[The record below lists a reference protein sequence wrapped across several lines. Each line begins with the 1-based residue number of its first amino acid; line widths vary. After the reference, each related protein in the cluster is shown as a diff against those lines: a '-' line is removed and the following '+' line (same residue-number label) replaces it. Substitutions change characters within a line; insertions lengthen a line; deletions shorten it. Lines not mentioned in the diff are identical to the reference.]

1 MKKKILLILILI
13 LPIFINAKMNNDYNN
28 SSNYANRYINQYS
41 DNKLYILKSDDSL
54 EIPYK
59 YENNIL
65 SSVSQFKNGGLLNL
79 DEFRKSKDKDGNTYL
94 FTGNNYWTMTEN
106 SSKVYIISNS
116 SADNELLTDKSSLS
130 GTRVTEYVRENTG
143 VTGSGTYNDPWIFV
157 ERYEVVVSSA
167 NTSYGDVSPKIY
179 SANKGEDVE
188 IRLIPNSEYEY
199 DYNNCNAVYS
209 SNKITI
215 RNVTKNI
222 SCKVYFKKKKYTLTY
237 NNNGGTGCTSKTV
250 TSGNTWGT
258 LCTPNK
264 TNYEFQGWYRGSTK
278 ITASTVAKSN
288 LTVTAKWQYSTL
300 RLTYNNNGGSGCSS
314 KTFAKGNKIGSL
326 CSPSKSANQFDGWY
340 TSATG
345 GTKVTEDTIFDSAT
359 TIYAHWS
366 PSCFEFRTST
376 GTITNYYDYKGNDS
390 SNGRCSRSVTI
401 PSTIG
406 VTTVKKIGNSSFYEK
421 NITSVTLPNT
431 ITEIGYNA
439 FAYNSITSVTIPS
452 SVIELKAGSF
462 EKNRIRT
469 LTLNEGLEKIDA
481 FSFSENQIRTV
492 KVPSTLKI
500 VGDYA
505 FNQNNIS
512 SLTLNN
518 ILTRIGS
525 FAFFKN
531 RIQSVT
537 IPKSVT
543 YLGNASFNDNQLPDS
558 VATMYKR
565 NSDGSEDKTTVVSYG
580 GRKRYSVVVP
590 STVTNIDNYA
600 YYENDISSMTIPSG
614 VTRLGN
620 LSLAFNNMGTIN
632 IPSTVTYIGES
643 AMFANW
649 ASTINYT
656 SSNLTF
662 IGSAAFNANSTSET
676 NAIKYKKNADGTDDL
691 TTIVS
696 YSAQRRNVTVPSTV
710 TKIDEAAFFNTFLY
724 SVAIPESVTYIG
736 TQAFDW
742 CFLSTVTIP
751 SKVTFIG
758 SLAFNKYYDTMW
770 GNNINP
776 MSKVINKAGKAF
788 AWHYIINGDYYND
801 DTQSSD
807 YYLKEYTFETG
818 TVKNPRGN
826 VTITK

>member
-366 PSCFEFRTST
+366 PSCFEFTTST

-518 ILTRIGS
+518 ILTRIGN

-600 YYENDISSMTIPSG
+600 YYENDITSMTIPSG

-649 ASTINYT
+649 A
-656 SSNLTF
+656 
-662 IGSAAFNANSTSET
+662 
-676 NAIKYKKNADGTDDL
+676 
-691 TTIVS
+691 
-696 YSAQRRNVTVPSTV
+696 
-710 TKIDEAAFFNTFLY
+710 
-724 SVAIPESVTYIG
+724 
-736 TQAFDW
+736 
-742 CFLSTVTIP
+742 
-751 SKVTFIG
+751 
-758 SLAFNKYYDTMW
+758 
-770 GNNINP
+770 
-776 MSKVINKAGKAF
+776 
-788 AWHYIINGDYYND
+788 
-801 DTQSSD
+801 
-807 YYLKEYTFETG
+807 
-818 TVKNPRGN
+818 
-826 VTITK
+826 

>member
-13 LPIFINAKMNNDYNN
+13 LPIFINAKMNNEYNN
-28 SSNYANRYINQYS
+28 SSNYANRYINQYP

-366 PSCFEFRTST
+366 PSCFEFTTST

-390 SNGRCSRSVTI
+390 SNGRCSRRVTI

-406 VTTVKKIGNSSFYEK
+406 VTTVKKIGNSAFK
-421 NITSVTLPNT
+421 QKRITSVTFPNT
-431 ITEIGYNA
+431 IDEIGYEA
-439 FAYNSITSVTIPS
+439 FRYDYLTSVTIPS
-452 SVIELKAGSF
+452 NVKTIKSYAFDENNIS
-462 EKNRIRT
+462 T
-469 LTLNEGLEKIDA
+469 LTLNDGLETIDG
-481 FSFSENQIRTV
+481 F
-492 KVPSTLKI
+492 
-500 VGDYA
+500 A
-505 FNQNNIS
+505 FNSNNIS
-512 SLTLNN
+512 SLKIPSTVKSINYHAFSENNISNLTLNN
-518 ILTRIGS
+518 TLEYIGS
-525 FAFFKN
+525 FSFYNNKITN
-531 RIQSVT
+531 VT
-537 IPKSVT
+537 IPKTVT
-543 YLGNASFNDNQLPDS
+543 NIGNGAFNVNQLPDS
-558 VATMYKR
+558 IATIFKR

-580 GRKRYSVVVP
+580 GSKRKNVVVP
-590 STVTNIDNYA
+590 STVTNIDDYA
-600 YYENDISSMTIPSG
+600 YYENRITSMTIPSG
-614 VTRLGN
+614 VTRVGN
-620 LSLAFNNMGTIN
+620 LGLAYNNMATIN
-632 IPSTVTYIGES
+632 LPSTVTYIGEL

-662 IGSAAFNANSTSET
+662 IGTSAFNANSTSEI

-696 YSAQRRNVTVPSTV
+696 YSALYKDVTIPSTV
-710 TKIDEAAFFNTFLY
+710 TTIDEGAFFNTFTY
-724 SVAIPESVTYIG
+724 SVVIPESVTYIG
-736 TQAFDW
+736 WQAFDA
-742 CFLSTVTIP
+742 CYLSTVTIP
-751 SKVTFIG
+751 SKVATIAG
-758 SLAFNKYYDTMW
+758 YAFDKY
-770 GNNINP
+770 NNYNP
-776 MSKVINKAGKAF
+776 LTKVINKTGKSF
-788 AWHYIINGDYYND
+788 NWHNIINRRYYSD
-801 DTQSSD
+801 ETQSSD
-807 YYLKEYTFETG
+807 YYNKDYTFETG

>member
-130 GTRVTEYVRENTG
+130 GTRVTEYARENTG

-222 SCKVYFKKKKYTLTY
+222 SCKVYFKKKKYTLNY
-237 NNNGGTGCTSKTV
+237 NNNGGNGCTSKTV

-264 TNYEFQGWYRGSTK
+264 TNYEFQGWYSGSTK

-366 PSCFEFRTST
+366 PSCFEFTTST
-376 GTITNYYDYKGNDS
+376 GTITNYYDYKGNNS
-390 SNGRCSRSVTI
+390 SNGSCSRSVTI

-421 NITSVTLPNT
+421 NITSVTFPNT

-439 FAYNSITSVTIPS
+439 FSYNSLTSVVIPS
-452 SVIELKAGSF
+452 SVKIINSSAFIS
-462 EKNRIRT
+462 NNIRT
-469 LTLNEGLEKIDA
+469 LTLNEGIQTISYSA
-481 FSFSENQIRTV
+481 FSQNRITSVTA
-492 KVPSTLKI
+492 PSTLKVI
-500 VGDYA
+500 NNYA
-505 FNQNNIS
+505 FSENNIS

-518 ILTRIGS
+518 TLTYIGD
-525 FAFFKN
+525 FAFYKN
-531 RIQSVT
+531 KIPSVT

-543 YLGNASFNDNQLPDS
+543 YLGNASFNSNQLPDS
-558 VATMYKR
+558 TATMYKR

-580 GRKRYSVVVP
+580 GSKKYNVVVP
-590 STVTNIDNYA
+590 STATTIDDYA
-600 YYENDISSMTIPSG
+600 YYDNGIKSITIPNSVTKIETLGIAFNDISTFNVPS
-614 VTRLGN
+614 
-620 LSLAFNNMGTIN
+620 S
-632 IPSTVTYIGES
+632 VTYLGKR
-643 AMFANW
+643 ALANNW

-656 SSNLTF
+656 SSNLTY
-662 IGSAAFNANSTSET
+662 IGPGALNGNSTSAT
-676 NAIKYKKNADGTDDL
+676 NALIFKKNSDGTDDN
-691 TTIVS
+691 TEVVS
-696 YSAQRRNVTVPSTV
+696 YSAERKNVVIPSTVKKISELAFFNSFLYSVTIPEGVTEIGDEAFGWCYLSNVTIPSTV
-710 TKIDEAAFFNTFLY
+710 T
-724 SVAIPESVTYIG
+724 SIG
-736 TQAFDW
+736 WGT
-742 CFLSTVTIP
+742 
-751 SKVTFIG
+751 
-758 SLAFNKYYDTMW
+758 FNKYYDYDWSENLNPITKIVNKTGKSFRW
-770 GNNINP
+770 HELLNNE
-776 MSKVINKAGKAF
+776 
-788 AWHYIINGDYYND
+788 YYYD
-801 DTQSSD
+801 STQSSD